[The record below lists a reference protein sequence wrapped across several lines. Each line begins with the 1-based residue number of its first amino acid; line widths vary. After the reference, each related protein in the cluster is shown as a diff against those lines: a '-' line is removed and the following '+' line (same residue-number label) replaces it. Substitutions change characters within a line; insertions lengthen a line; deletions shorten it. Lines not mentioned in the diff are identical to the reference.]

1 MKAAASTWVLPLQLG
16 HELGLPSPGQSPVS
30 VLWLYTRTADNKN
43 TRRSPHTVSDHPLTS
58 PGCGGHSQGRDGH
71 FCRGTAKILLV
82 VHNRKLRPREGY
94 GQVGSRENP
103 HLPGLELQESL
114 S

>member
-43 TRRSPHTVSDHPLTS
+43 TRRSSPHGFRPPPYLPRVWWPFT
-58 PGCGGHSQGRDGH
+58 
-71 FCRGTAKILLV
+71 
-82 VHNRKLRPREGY
+82 RKGWAFL
-94 GQVGSRENP
+94 
-103 HLPGLELQESL
+103 
-114 S
+114 